1 LRLGSRLSR
10 ALLYDLEAVG
20 RQVQEDGLGYARTLL
35 RRNPIVIHVRVAIA
49 LRVFD
54 ERCMDGVRDQF
65 FYSIG
70 HMLPPAFSLD
80 KTEITKAVK
89 QCIGADGRLA
99 GDSDLRSVLTRRVD
113 ILRSWERH
121 MEAEQEPLDAL
132 RTMMLENRA
141 LQISSF
147 R

>member
-1 LRLGSRLSR
+1 MIR
-10 ALLYDLEAVG
+10 
-20 RQVQEDGLGYARTLL
+20 GLF
-35 RRNPIVIHVRVAIA
+35 VRVLLVLPLVLA
-49 LRVFD
+49 LHPF
-54 ERCMDGVRDQF
+54 ELAEAQT
-65 FYSIG
+65 SSEQ
-70 HMLPPAFSLD
+70 PSPD

-89 QCIGADGRLA
+89 QCVGADGRLA
-99 GDSDLRSVLTRRVD
+99 GDSDLRSVLARRVD

>member
-1 LRLGSRLSR
+1 MGPTSPNGLISLQRRAIVPKLLMARPRRPRFAEIRDTGAFCAGTARITLGACAAPICTSRS
-10 ALLYDLEAVG
+10 ADSE
-20 RQVQEDGLGYARTLL
+20 Q
-35 RRNPIVIHVRVAIA
+35 P
-49 LRVFD
+49 
-54 ERCMDGVRDQF
+54 
-65 FYSIG
+65 S
-70 HMLPPAFSLD
+70 PD

-89 QCIGADGRLA
+89 QCVGADGRLA